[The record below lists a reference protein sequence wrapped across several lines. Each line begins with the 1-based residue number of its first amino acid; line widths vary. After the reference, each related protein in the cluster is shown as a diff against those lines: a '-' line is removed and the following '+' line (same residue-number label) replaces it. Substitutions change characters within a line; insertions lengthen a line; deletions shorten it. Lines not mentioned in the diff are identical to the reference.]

1 MPTKNLATLALHADD
16 AIPCESDVAPPIH
29 LSTTFEYPQLPEG
42 HPGTGDFIYSRYHT
56 PTRTR
61 LETVLSALIRG
72 PTLTYSTGVAAVH
85 AYLVCLKPKRIA
97 IGSGYYG
104 SRQVANLYQDL
115 TGCEILTFDQLESL
129 REGDVIHLET
139 PVNPTGEAQ
148 DIAAFAKK
156 AHERGAYLAVDS
168 TFAPPGLQDPFA
180 LGADIVMHSG
190 TKYFGGHHD
199 LLCGTVSV
207 RPEREGDWL
216 QRLMDQ
222 RIVLGSVLG
231 SMEGWLGLR
240 SLRTLELRVKRQSE
254 NATELVGW
262 LEELRSETG
271 DSSNHVRDA
280 VHSVR
285 HASLQE
291 GDMGWLKEQMPNGFG
306 AVFSLELKTQ
316 KMSRRLPAVLNL
328 FQHATSLGGVESQ
341 VEWRMLVDASAS
353 PTLLR
358 FSIGVENIAD
368 LKEDL
373 YRGLGVVAKENA
385 QVVD

>member
-1 MPTKNLATLALHADD
+1 MSINPHSLATLALHADD
-16 AIPCESDVAPPIH
+16 LLPGEADVAPPIH
-29 LSTTFEYPQLPEG
+29 LSTTFEYPQIADDSSSPQAT
-42 HPGTGDFIYSRYHT
+42 TGDFLYSRYHT

-61 LETVLSALIRG
+61 LETVLSALLHG
-72 PTLTYSTGVAAVH
+72 PTLTYSSGVAAVH

-97 IGSGYYG
+97 LGPGYYG
-104 SRQVANLYQDL
+104 SRQVAHLYQEL
-115 TGCEILTFDQLESL
+115 TGCEILTFDQLDSL

-148 DIAAFAKK
+148 SIKAFAKK
-156 AHERGAYLAVDS
+156 AHDRGAYLAVDS

-180 LGADIVMHSG
+180 LGADLVMHSG

-216 QRLMDQ
+216 RRLMDQ
-222 RIVLGSVLG
+222 RLVLGCVLG

-254 NATELVGW
+254 NATALVGW
-262 LEELRSETG
+262 LEELRTSET
-271 DSSNHVRDA
+271 DNVVRGT
-280 VHSVR
+280 VHSVS

-291 GDMGWLKEQMPNGFG
+291 GDMGWLMEQMPNGFG
-306 AVFSLELKTQ
+306 AVFALELKTEEMTRQ
-316 KMSRRLPAVLNL
+316 LPAALLL

-341 VEWRMLVDASAS
+341 VEWRKLVDASAP

-358 FSIGVENIAD
+358 FSIGVENIED

-373 YRGLGVVAKENA
+373 LRGLGKLLV
-385 QVVD
+385 